1 MNEVLKIIF
10 TFFLTGV
17 VGLWLSHKFQKKQMH
32 SQLYYK
38 RSELDVAA
46 LEKIIELI
54 ILLSSDRIF
63 KTRQLIYS
71 MQNNSIDEKLRSDYR
86 ACVSEW
92 NKRLNY
98 IFISLNNNN
107 LYSLSNRFER
117 DVHAKFRQTHTMIH
131 LNLNSLINTGDFDY
145 SKALNLVNQAYRNTN
160 DITNKLTKVKMEMME
175 GIIYADSEP
184 LSLENIDKASTYTL
198 FLAIFYKS
206 PHLLRVDRT
215 SMYR

>member
-17 VGLWLSHKFQKKQMH
+17 VGLLLSHKFQKKQMH

-54 ILLSSDRIF
+54 ILLSSDRIY
-63 KTRQLIYS
+63 KTRQLIIAI
-71 MQNNSIDEKLRSDYR
+71 QRNSTDETLRSDYR
-86 ACVSEW
+86 ACVTEW

-107 LYSLSNRFER
+107 LYTLANRFENE
-117 DVHAKFRQTHTMIH
+117 VHAKFSQAHRMID
-131 LNLNSLINTGDFDY
+131 LNLNSLINIGAFDY
-145 SKALNLVNQAYRNTN
+145 SEALSLVDQAYKNTN
-160 DITNKLTKVKMEMME
+160 YITNKLTEVKVKMME
-175 GIIYADSEP
+175 GIVYADSEP
-184 LSLENIDKASTYTL
+184 LSLNNIDKASTYTL

-206 PHLLRVDRT
+206 PHLLRVDRS
-215 SMYR
+215 SMNR